1 MQDAQK
7 DRSARPQ
14 RVKVRGVPF
23 GYVEG
28 LNDARTLPG
37 KRRVLARQGWAGE
50 KSDFFSILQLDI
62 WDLPVNR
69 SLPRIGKISVDVRKA
84 PASEKLSD

>member
-1 MQDAQK
+1 
-7 DRSARPQ
+7 
-14 RVKVRGVPF
+14 
-23 GYVEG
+23 
-28 LNDARTLPG
+28 
-37 KRRVLARQGWAGE
+37 LARQGWAGE
-50 KSDFFSILQLDI
+50 KIDFFSILQLDI